1 MFLVRLAA
9 WLGLLVPSLSA
20 SRKYLNYSGDIML
33 GALFP
38 IHHKGSGRADCGKIQ
53 VRLLSHVLWCLTLRL
68 PSVVRVILVAGK
80 VFTHYCDT
88 GKLSVWIQY

>member
-9 WLGLLVPSLSA
+9 WLGLLASSLSV
-20 SRKYLNYSGDIML
+20 SRKYLNYTGDIML

-53 VRLLSHVLWCLTLRL
+53 VSFVLGFYET
-68 PSVVRVILVAGK
+68 
-80 VFTHYCDT
+80 VFTRDLLLYL
-88 GKLSVWIQY
+88 G